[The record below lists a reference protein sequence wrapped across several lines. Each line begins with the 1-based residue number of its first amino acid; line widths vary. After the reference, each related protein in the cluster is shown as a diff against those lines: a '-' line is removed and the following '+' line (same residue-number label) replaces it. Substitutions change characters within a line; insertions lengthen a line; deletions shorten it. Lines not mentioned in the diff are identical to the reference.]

1 MLLVLSMLQVMFII
15 NLTFTLLQ
23 VQTDD

>member
-1 MLLVLSMLQVMFII
+1 MSLVLSMLQVMFII